1 MFKILVAED
10 DGGAARLML
19 DTLADAGYETLL
31 ARDGLQA
38 LELVSQR
45 HVDLLVLDLMLPRL
59 DGFAALTQLRRAG
72 SALPVLVLS
81 AREAQADKRRALR
94 LGADDYPGA
103 STSAAAPKAKKK
115 TPSSRSRSATKALA
129 SPSRRWGIFLISFIR
144 PTPPAPP
151 KAAAWACRWCA
162 ASSTCAA
169 GASRSKAPPA
179 AAARLASPCR
189 RAGQTERRHKGAQSH
204 GRVMMERMVRS
215 VSRMPSLARMPMLRM
230 VLSTPLVTMPSPP
243 LNSRRCLY
251 IW

>member
-94 LGADDYPGA
+94 LGADDYMVKPA
-103 STSAAAPKAKKK
+103 DEEELLLRIAA
-115 TPSSRSRSATKALA
+115 L
-129 SPSRRWGIFLISFIR
+129 L
-144 PTPPAPP
+144 
-151 KAAAWACRWCA
+151 
-162 ASSTCAA
+162 
-169 GASRSKAPPA
+169 
-179 AAARLASPCR
+179 RLAQAACAR
-189 RAGQTERRHKGAQSH
+189 RLQVGSTTLFYDDLAVEWDGRRTELPRKEFLLLYKLLSCPDKTFTRRQLMDEVWDMDTDSDEHTVNVHINRLRDKFGENRDFAI
-204 GRVMMERMVRS
+204 VTVRGLGYKA
-215 VSRMPSLARMPMLRM
+215 VRL
-230 VLSTPLVTMPSPP
+230 
-243 LNSRRCLY
+243 
-251 IW
+251 